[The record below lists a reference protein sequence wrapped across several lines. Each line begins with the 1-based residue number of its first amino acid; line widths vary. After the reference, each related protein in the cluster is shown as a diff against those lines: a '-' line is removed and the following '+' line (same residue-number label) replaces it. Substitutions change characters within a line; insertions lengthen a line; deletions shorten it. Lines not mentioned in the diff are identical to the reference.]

1 MKKDWFVIDPQRI
14 QDNDYL
20 RSVSQPTK
28 SARFLLYEEFIVKQ
42 DPLMVLIFIQYTL
55 ILSQCY
61 F

>member
-28 SARFLLYEEFIVKQ
+28 SARLLLYEEFIVKQ
-42 DPLMVLIFIQYTL
+42 DPLMVHVPLY
-55 ILSQCY
+55 
-61 F
+61 

>member
-28 SARFLLYEEFIVKQ
+28 SVRLLLYEEFIVKQ
-42 DPLMVLIFIQYTL
+42 DPLMVHVALYRFSFSRHL
-55 ILSQCY
+55 C
-61 F
+61 

>member
-28 SARFLLYEEFIVKQ
+28 SARLLFYEEFIVKP
-42 DPLMVLIFIQYTL
+42 DSLKVHVALH
-55 ILSQCY
+55 
-61 F
+61 